1 MAIKKPSREFPF
13 IPRIINPVK
22 IEKVVI
28 FSAEAR
34 IRESSQ
40 ILHENMPWL
49 KTEILYSPQSVS
61 RCKSGQAT
69 VFLFDDTALPLV
81 DSEKIRMN
89 NPDSVVVL
97 LSANSFIHSSPR
109 NRPNK
114 NIPTRLK
121 LILFLLTVRQALFP
135 RSLSRPW
142 SGLPRI

>member
-81 DSEKIRMN
+81 DSGKIRMN

-97 LSANSFIHSSPR
+97 LSANSFIHSSP
-109 NRPNK
+109 PQPAK
-114 NIPTRLK
+114 QKYPYTAKADLV
-121 LILFLLTVRQALFP
+121 FASVRQALFP